1 MASEDLRNESSKIE
15 SWVSKD
21 KNGQL
26 QSSPEA
32 RKLAEKARVKYE
44 SKDAQDKL
52 YREVFGSFTDKESYN
67 ANKGEPFAI
76 DKTDSGT
83 GLLEALAKRS
93 GVLSGTF
100 KTFPDT
106 RLIAYQSLFYKF
118 EAQGSDVNV
127 LPMGS
132 KVSLKEGRVTVEYPN
147 GKKISALLFPWKDQ
161 IAPSVV
167 VPKPSPI
174 VVEAPVEVKAPTPVA
189 PDVEIHKAPEMPM
202 APTMPPVATKKE
214 EVKITPPVT
223 PQAIEQKPV
232 EKSKVIDVAY
242 DFEDDWSIEK
252 KLFSVVEQKYPQI
265 KITDESS
272 DYTIGFD
279 RPKGSKKIMIT
290 NSITKERY
298 ILEVTPKK
306 GAVNY
311 ADSKNL
317 NFTVSQLRS
326 GDFNARN
333 EEKTFKFHGH
343 PESLG
348 SAINGVAEYTSEIHD
363 NTFSLDTHITM
374 STTDL
379 HDEMMQMNPK
389 QKLDYVRSLLIDT
402 KKKYERISK
411 SQVTLKQDKV
421 YLTSVQGEVNFLEK
435 AYDSL
440 HDVKD
445 VWPDREYKSK
455 NVDEVLAYFKVEFE
469 KTNQ

>member
-1 MASEDLRNESSKIE
+1 MPSEDLKAESSKIE

-67 ANKGEPFAI
+67 ANKGEPFSI

-93 GVLSGTF
+93 GVLNGTF

-118 EAQGSDVNV
+118 EGQGADVNV

-132 KVSLKEGRVTVEYPN
+132 KVSMKEGLVTVEYPN
-147 GKKISALLFPWKDQ
+147 GKKVSALLFPWEDA
-161 IAPSVV
+161 ITPSVV
-167 VPKPSPI
+167 VPKPSPM
-174 VVEAPVEVKAPTPVA
+174 VVEAPVEVKAPTPVQT
-189 PDVEIHKAPEMPM
+189 VETHKAPEMPM
-202 APTMPPVATKKE
+202 APVMPQVIVKKE
-214 EVKITPPVT
+214 AAPIAPAMPSVAP
-223 PQAIEQKPV
+223 IEQKPV
-232 EKSKVIDVAY
+232 EKSKGVDVPY
-242 DFEDDWSIEK
+242 GFEDEWSVTKE
-252 KLFSVVEQKYPQI
+252 LFNVVEQKYPQL
-265 KITDESS
+265 KITDESA
-272 DYTIGFD
+272 DYIIGLD
-279 RPKGSKKIMIT
+279 RPEGSKKIMIA
-290 NSITKERY
+290 NNITKERY
-298 ILEVTPKK
+298 ILEIAPRK

-311 ADSKNL
+311 SDSSKL
-317 NFTVSQLRS
+317 NFTATELYN

-333 EEKTFKFHGH
+333 EKKSFKFNNK
-343 PESLG
+343 PESVE
-348 SAINGVAEYTSEIHD
+348 SAVNSVAEYTSEIHD

-374 STTDL
+374 STSDL
-379 HDEMMQMNPK
+379 HGEMMKMDPE

-402 KKKYERISK
+402 KKKYEHISK
-411 SQVTLKQDKV
+411 SAITLKKDKV

-445 VWPDREYKSK
+445 VWADREYKSK
-455 NVDEVLAYFKVEFE
+455 DVDAVLSYFKVEFE
-469 KTNQ
+469 KTNR